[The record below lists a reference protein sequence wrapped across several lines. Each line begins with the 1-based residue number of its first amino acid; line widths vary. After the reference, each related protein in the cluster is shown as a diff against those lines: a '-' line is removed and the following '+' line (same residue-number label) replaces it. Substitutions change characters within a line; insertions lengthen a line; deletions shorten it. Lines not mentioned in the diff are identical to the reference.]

1 MAKLGMADEEE
12 KECLVQLLGER
23 RRRNVLSRDGE
34 KKRGNRQIFLWKNMK
49 NTMKKILPVIKI
61 LEIADLCR
69 F

>member
-34 KKRGNRQIFLWKNMK
+34 KKRGKSPNLS
-49 NTMKKILPVIKI
+49 
-61 LEIADLCR
+61 LEKYEKYHEEDFAS
-69 F
+69 FKFF